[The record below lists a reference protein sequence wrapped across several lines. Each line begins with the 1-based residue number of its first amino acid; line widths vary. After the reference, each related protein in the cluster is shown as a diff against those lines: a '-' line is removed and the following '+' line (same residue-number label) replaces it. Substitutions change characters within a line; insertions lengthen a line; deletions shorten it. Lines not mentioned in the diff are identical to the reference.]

1 MSETIVGLDIGSSK
15 IRAVVAERLLTGA
28 LQVTGVGVTDSEG
41 LRRGDVV
48 NIEKTVEGIKAAV
61 ELAEFMSGSEISECA
76 VSIGG
81 VHIEGFNSTGVV
93 PIADKGKREREVD
106 ANDIQN
112 VIRSAQAVEIPRDRK
127 FIHVIPQHFS
137 VDSQKNIKDPTNM
150 IGVRLE
156 ASVHIV
162 TSSTTAIEKISQ
174 CVNRSN
180 LKPTVLMCQSL
191 CAIKSVMTNDEAEL
205 GSILIDI
212 GGGTTN
218 VVVMKGGS
226 PIAMFTLGIGGNNLT
241 NDLSVVEGIALDTAE
256 KIKIK
261 DGCCYLDLV
270 DDDEEVLIAGIGGK
284 APVQISRVRIA
295 EILQSRLQELF
306 LIIKS
311 KLEQFLKPN
320 FLNGSIILCGGSSL
334 LTGVT
339 ELAADVF
346 GFSSVRLGIPSMLG
360 GLTGEYRSPEFAV
373 VLGLLLEQNE
383 AKVNFG
389 SPEPTKEKSKKGGPG
404 KLAEKVKDIWGSLF

>member
-1 MSETIVGLDIGSSK
+1 MSETLVGLDIGSSK
-15 IRAVVAERLLTGA
+15 IRSVVAERLLTGA

-48 NIEKTVEGIKAAV
+48 NIEKTVEGIKAAI
-61 ELAEFMSGSEISECA
+61 ESAEFMSGSEITECA
-76 VSIGG
+76 VSLGG

-106 ANDIQN
+106 GADIAN

-127 FIHVIPQHFS
+127 FIHVIPQSFS
-137 VDSQKNIKDPTNM
+137 VDSQKNIKDPTNV

-156 ASVHIV
+156 SNVHII
-162 TSSTTAIEKISQ
+162 TSSATAIEKISQ
-174 CVNRSN
+174 CVARSN
-180 LKPTVLMCQSL
+180 LKATVMMCQSL
-191 CAIKSVMTNDEAEL
+191 CAVKSVMTNDEQEL
-205 GSILIDI
+205 GSLLIDI
-212 GGGTTN
+212 GGATTN
-218 VVVMKGGS
+218 VIVMKNGA
-226 PIAMFTLGIGGNNLT
+226 PVMTFTIGVGGNNLT
-241 NDLSVVEGIALDTAE
+241 SDLAIVEGISIDTAE

-270 DDDEEVLIAGIGGK
+270 DTDEEVLIAGIGGK
-284 APVQISRVRIA
+284 APVQISRMRIA

-306 LIIKS
+306 LIIKN
-311 KLEQFLKPN
+311 KVEQVLKPN

-334 LTGVT
+334 LTGAT
-339 ELAADVF
+339 ELASAVF
-346 GFSSVRLGIPSMLG
+346 DFSSVRLGIPSMLG

-383 AKVNFG
+383 NKAGFAAAEAV
-389 SPEPTKEKSKKGGPG
+389 KEKNKKGGFS
-404 KLAEKVKDIWGSLF
+404 EKMKNFWDNLF

>member
-1 MSETIVGLDIGSSK
+1 MSETLVGLDIGSSK
-15 IRAVVAERLLTGA
+15 IRSVVAERLLTGA

-48 NIEKTVEGIKAAV
+48 NIEKTVEGIKAAI
-61 ELAEFMSGSEISECA
+61 ESAEFMSGSEITECA
-76 VSIGG
+76 VSLGG

-106 ANDIQN
+106 GADIAN

-127 FIHVIPQHFS
+127 FIHVIPQSFS
-137 VDSQKNIKDPTNM
+137 VDSQKNIKDPTNV

-156 ASVHIV
+156 SNVHII
-162 TSSTTAIEKISQ
+162 TSSATAIEKISQ
-174 CVNRSN
+174 SVARSN
-180 LKPTVLMCQSL
+180 LKATVMMCQSL
-191 CAIKSVMTNDEAEL
+191 CAVKSVMTNDEQEL
-205 GSILIDI
+205 GSLLIDI
-212 GGGTTN
+212 GGATTN
-218 VVVMKGGS
+218 VIVMKNGA
-226 PIAMFTLGIGGNNLT
+226 PVMTFTIGVGGNNLT
-241 NDLSVVEGIALDTAE
+241 SDLAIVEGISIDTAE

-270 DDDEEVLIAGIGGK
+270 DTDEEVLIAGIGGK
-284 APVQISRVRIA
+284 APVQISRMRIA

-306 LIIKS
+306 LIIKN
-311 KLEQFLKPN
+311 KVEQVLKPN

-334 LTGVT
+334 LTGAT
-339 ELAADVF
+339 ELASAVF
-346 GFSSVRLGIPSMLG
+346 DFSSVRLGIPSMLG

-383 AKVNFG
+383 NKAGFAAAEAV
-389 SPEPTKEKSKKGGPG
+389 KEKNKKGGFS
-404 KLAEKVKDIWGSLF
+404 EKMKNFWDNLF

>member
-1 MSETIVGLDIGSSK
+1 MSETLVGLDIGSSK
-15 IRAVVAERLLTGA
+15 IRSVVAERLLTGA

-48 NIEKTVEGIKAAV
+48 NIEKTVEGIKAAI
-61 ELAEFMSGSEISECA
+61 ESAEFMSGSEITECA
-76 VSIGG
+76 VSLGG

-106 ANDIQN
+106 GVDIAN

-127 FIHVIPQHFS
+127 FIHVIPQSFS
-137 VDSQKNIKDPTNM
+137 VDSQKNIKDPTNV

-156 ASVHIV
+156 SNVHII
-162 TSSTTAIEKISQ
+162 TSSATAIEKISQ
-174 CVNRSN
+174 CVARSN
-180 LKPTVLMCQSL
+180 LKATVMMCQSL
-191 CAIKSVMTNDEAEL
+191 CAVKSVMTNDEQEL
-205 GSILIDI
+205 GSLLIDI
-212 GGGTTN
+212 GGATTN
-218 VVVMKGGS
+218 VIVMKNGA
-226 PIAMFTLGIGGNNLT
+226 PVMTFTIGVGGNNLT
-241 NDLSVVEGIALDTAE
+241 SDLAIVEGISIDTAE

-270 DDDEEVLIAGIGGK
+270 DTDEEVLIAGIGGK
-284 APVQISRVRIA
+284 APVQISRMRIA

-306 LIIKS
+306 LIIKN
-311 KLEQFLKPN
+311 KVEQVLKPN

-334 LTGVT
+334 LTGAT
-339 ELAADVF
+339 ELASAVF
-346 GFSSVRLGIPSMLG
+346 DFSSVRLGIPSMLG

-383 AKVNFG
+383 NKAGFAAAEAV
-389 SPEPTKEKSKKGGPG
+389 KEKNKKGGFS
-404 KLAEKVKDIWGSLF
+404 EKMKNFWDNLF